1 MIQKRKT
8 AVTQPSSISG
18 QLSPGEAYEIGRRL
32 QAAGDL
38 EQAKK
43 HYGQVLLRIPHH
55 AEALTMLASIG
66 YQQGDE
72 VQANAYVDRAIDIY
86 RRVVVQM
93 PENLNVRAPLVNVL
107 LARGQRELAERYI
120 KDLMLPLNP
129 IRATPQEFVRR
140 RKTGIE
146 RGLPPILINTLP
158 KSASESIWNRLA
170 EGLNMAQS
178 HLSLG
183 LYPDCCL
190 VPARVKSAAEGGL
203 IAKEH
208 IPATDYNLQQLAEHG
223 LKKAVFHVRD
233 PRQAT
238 LSWAHFVQ
246 SDVSMRLMAPIWRKV
261 VPPAD
266 VLKGDVADVVDWSIE
281 HYLPLAIDFMRGWT
295 DLRDREDRSIEV
307 LFLTFE
313 QFRTDPEG
321 YFAAVLD
328 FFELAP
334 ERFAADAEAEVVHLR
349 RGLIDEWREA
359 FTPAQQKRAWAKIP
373 ADMAESFGWSA

>member
-1 MIQKRKT
+1 
-8 AVTQPSSISG
+8 VTQSPSTTG

-32 QAAGDL
+32 QAEGDL

-43 HYGQVLLRIPHH
+43 YYGQVLVRIPHH
-55 AEALTMLASIG
+55 AEALTMLAAIG

-72 VQANAYVDRAIDIY
+72 VQARAYVDRAIDIY
-86 RRVVVQM
+86 RHVVAQM
-93 PENLNVRAPLVNVL
+93 PENLSVRAPLVNIL
-107 LARGQRELAERYI
+107 LARGHRDLAEHYI
-120 KDLMLPLNP
+120 EELMLPLNP

-140 RKTGIE
+140 RKMGIE
-146 RGLPPILINTLP
+146 QGLPPILINTLP

-208 IPATDYNLQQLAEHG
+208 IPATDYNLRQLSEHG
-223 LKKAVFHVRD
+223 LKKVVFHVRD

-261 VPPAD
+261 VPPAE
-266 VLKGDVADVVDWSIE
+266 VLKGDVGDVVDWSID

-295 DLRDREDRSIEV
+295 NLRDQKDQPIEV

-313 QFRTDPEG
+313 QFRTDPDS
-321 YFAAVLD
+321 YFAAILE
-328 FFELAP
+328 FLELAP
-334 ERFAADAEAEVVHLR
+334 ERFAAEAEAEVVHLR

-359 FTPAQQKRAWAKIP
+359 FAPAQQERAWSKIP
-373 ADMAESFGWSA
+373 ADMAESFGWSR

>member
-1 MIQKRKT
+1 MTQSSST
-8 AVTQPSSISG
+8 ASPSALG
-18 QLSPGEAYEIGRRL
+18 RLSPTEAYETGRRL

-43 HYGQVLLRIPHH
+43 HYGQVLARIPHH
-55 AEALTMLASIG
+55 AESLTMLAAIG

-72 VQANAYVDRAIDIY
+72 VQANAYIDRAIDIY
-86 RRVVVQM
+86 RHVVAQM
-93 PENLNVRAPLVNVL
+93 PENLSVRAPLVNIL
-107 LARGQRELAERYI
+107 LARGHRKLAEHYI
-120 KDLMLPLNP
+120 ADLMLPLNP

-140 RKTGIE
+140 RRSGIE
-146 RGLPPILINTLP
+146 RNLPAILINTLP

-190 VPARVKSAAEGGL
+190 IPARLRSAAEGGL

-208 IPATDYNLQQLAEHG
+208 IPATDFNLSQLVAHG
-223 LKKAVFHVRD
+223 LTKMVFHVRD

-261 VPPAD
+261 VPPAE
-266 VLKGDVADVVDWSIE
+266 VLKGEIAEVVDWSIE

-295 DLRDREDRSIEV
+295 ALREAKDPPIEV
-307 LFLTFE
+307 LFVTFE
-313 QFRTDPEG
+313 QFRTDPDR
-321 YFAAVLD
+321 YFATVLEFLD
-328 FFELAP
+328 LAP
-334 ERFAADAEAEVVHLR
+334 ERFAAEAEAEVVHLR

-359 FTPAQQKRAWAKIP
+359 FTPAQQTRAWSKIP
-373 ADMAESFGWSA
+373 AEMADSFGWEP

>member
-1 MIQKRKT
+1 MTVHNQ
-8 AVTQPSSISG
+8 
-18 QLSPGEAYEIGRRL
+18 EAPTDGKDEILPFVARHNGPAPADVR
-32 QAAGDL
+32 
-38 EQAKK
+38 
-43 HYGQVLLRIPHH
+43 
-55 AEALTMLASIG
+55 TMLAAIG

-86 RRVVVQM
+86 RHVVAQM
-93 PENLNVRAPLVNVL
+93 PQNLSVRAPLVNIL
-107 LARGQRELAERYI
+107 LARGHRQLAEHYI
-120 KDLMLPLNP
+120 KDLILPLNP

-170 EGLNMAQS
+170 EGLSMAQS

-223 LKKAVFHVRD
+223 IEKVVFHVRD

-261 VPPAD
+261 VPPAE
-266 VLKGDVADVVDWSIE
+266 VLKGDVAEVVDWSIE

-295 DLRDREDRSIEV
+295 DLRGRTDAPVEV

-313 QFRTDPEG
+313 QFRTEPDR
-321 YFAAVLD
+321 YFAAILD
-328 FFELAP
+328 FYDLAP

-359 FTPAQQKRAWAKIP
+359 FTPAQQKQAWSKIP
-373 ADMAESFGWSA
+373 TDMAESFGWSA